1 MAVAA
6 AYAPSAAQATPATG
20 RTVAS
25 APGWRQTFS
34 TDFNGTS
41 LPSQCVKYSG
51 PYGGGASY
59 WMHDEV
65 SVSGGLLR
73 LGIQRRAQGGKPYTS
88 GGVSCY
94 KVAQIYGRYE
104 WRAKVPPGK
113 GIDSYATLWQD
124 GGGDNHRTLVEILGV
139 PGKEIM
145 AVTNAYGSGVA
156 DDHIAGRYADG
167 FHTYAIEWT
176 PAAFRLLVDGVQQ
189 FRSTHVSTVKKSLQ
203 FAVINGDA
211 FSGLPDALTQL
222 PAEFQVDWVR
232 AFAYVANAPPAA
244 GPAPSARP
252 TGQISA
258 GGANPKATGTPT
270 AMAGT
275 ATAGTNVAGP
285 SGDPTAPAPARAWAV
300 WAAGALA
307 LVLAVGVG
315 RVLVRRN
322 RLSAWPRSP

>member
-1 MAVAA
+1 MAAVC
-6 AYAPSAAQATPATG
+6 APSAAQAAPATVPASVRVVG
-20 RTVAS
+20 S
-25 APGWRQTFS
+25 APGWRQIFS
-34 TDFNGTS
+34 ADFNGVS

-51 PYGGGASY
+51 PYAGGASY

-65 SVSGGLLR
+65 NVSGGLLR
-73 LGIQRRAQGGKPYTS
+73 LGIQRRAQGGKPYPS

-94 KVAQIYGRYE
+94 KVAQIFGRYE

-156 DDHIAGRYADG
+156 DDHIAGRYAGG

-176 PAAFRLLVDGVQQ
+176 PAAFRLLVDGVQR
-189 FRSTHVSTVKKSLQ
+189 FSSTHVSTVKKSLQ
-203 FAVINGDA
+203 FAVINGDT
-211 FSGLPDALTQL
+211 FSGLPDGSTPL
-222 PAEFQVDWVR
+222 PAELQVDWVR
-232 AFAYVANAPPAA
+232 AYAYVADAPAA
-244 GPAPSARP
+244 AGQAPSVTP
-252 TGQISA
+252 TAQVPA
-258 GGANPKATGTPT
+258 GGATPKATGTPT
-270 AMAGT
+270 ATVGADAAGRPGHP
-275 ATAGTNVAGP
+275 AA
-285 SGDPTAPAPARAWAV
+285 SGPARAWAV

-315 RVLVRRN
+315 RLVVRRN
-322 RLSAWPRSP
+322 RPSAWPRSP

>member
-1 MAVAA
+1 VALLAVVAV
-6 AYAPSAAQATPATG
+6 YAPSAAQAKQATG

-25 APGWRQTFS
+25 APGWRQIFS

-65 SVSGGLLR
+65 NVSGGLLR
-73 LGIQRRAQGGKPYTS
+73 LGIQRREKGGKPYTS

-104 WRAKVPPGK
+104 WRAKIPPGK

-124 GGGDNHRTLVEILGV
+124 GGGGDHRTLVEILGV

-176 PAAFRLLVDGVQQ
+176 PTAFRLLVDGIQR
-189 FRSTHVSTVKKSLQ
+189 FSSAHVSTVKKSLQ

-211 FSGLPDALTQL
+211 FSGLPDASTPL

-232 AFAYVANAPPAA
+232 AYAYVAEAPPAA
-244 GPAPSARP
+244 GQVPSVAP
-252 TGQISA
+252 TGQVPA
-258 GGANPKATGTPT
+258 GATPKVTSTPT
-270 AMAGT
+270 ATADAEAAGR
-275 ATAGTNVAGP
+275 
-285 SGDPTAPAPARAWAV
+285 SGDPAGSGARRAWGM

-307 LVLAVGVG
+307 LVLVVGVG
-315 RVLVRRN
+315 RLLLRRN
-322 RLSAWPRSP
+322 RSSAWPGSP